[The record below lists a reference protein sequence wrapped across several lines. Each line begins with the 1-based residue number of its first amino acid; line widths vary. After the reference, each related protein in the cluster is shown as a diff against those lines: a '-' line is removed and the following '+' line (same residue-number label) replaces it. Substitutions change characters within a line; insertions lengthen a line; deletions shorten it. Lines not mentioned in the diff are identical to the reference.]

1 MSANGFQ
8 KREGADSVVLQKNV
22 WVGDA
27 SVHMGLGRYVDDGV
41 DLMYEPA
48 DKQRITYVTFNE
60 CVSFIIFNVMQASR
74 VSAYPYLINVYQFVI
89 RMFLKNKSA
98 KIAADET

>member
-8 KREGADSVVLQKNV
+8 KRKGADSVVLQKNV
-22 WVGDA
+22 WVSDA
-27 SVHMGLGRYVDDGV
+27 SVHMSLRCNVDDGV

-48 DKQRITYVTFNE
+48 DKQRITNVSFNE
-60 CVSFIIFNVMQASR
+60 CVSFIVFNVMQVSR
-74 VSAYPYLINVYQFVI
+74 VRAYAYLIDVYQFPI
-89 RMFLKNKSA
+89 RIFLKDKSA